1 MSILLASTDFWEDME
16 VWSNGLQKAMPE
28 MDIKVYPD
36 DGDVNEVEFAVVWKH
51 PRGILKKYPNLK
63 AILSLGAGVDH
74 IISDPELPEGIPI
87 VRLVDK
93 KLTHEMCLHA
103 LHWVL
108 HFHSDQYLYR
118 SQQLKRQWIQQS
130 SIQTEDRTIGIM
142 GLGNIG
148 RSIGELLVTQSFN
161 VIGWG
166 ANQKSSL
173 TDIKY
178 YYGQDQLS
186 DFLGRTNIL
195 INVLPLTS
203 DTTNIITKK
212 ELSLLPKDSFIIN
225 IGRGGIINED
235 DLLTL
240 LSEGHIKA
248 AALDVFAQ
256 EPLPENNSLWD
267 HPSVYITPHIAGQSN
282 PNSAGQTISE
292 NIYRIQKGEL
302 PYPIYSRL
310 MGINSDIK
318 LCD

>member
-1 MSILLASTDFWEDME
+1 MSIVLASTDFWEDME

-74 IISDPELPEGIPI
+74 IISDPDLPEGLPI
-87 VRLVDK
+87 IRLVDK

-212 ELSLLPKDSFIIN
+212 ELRLLPKNSFIIN
-225 IGRGGIINED
+225 IGRGGIINEE

-240 LSEGHIKA
+240 LNDRHIKA
-248 AALDVFAQ
+248 AALDVFTQ

-292 NIYRIQKGEL
+292 NIHRIQKGEL
-302 PYPIYSRL
+302 PYPIYSKTN
-310 MGINSDIK
+310 GY
-318 LCD
+318 

>member
-1 MSILLASTDFWEDME
+1 MSIVLASTDFWEDME

-74 IISDPELPEGIPI
+74 IISDPDLPEGLPI
-87 VRLVDK
+87 IRLVDK

-212 ELSLLPKDSFIIN
+212 ELSLLPKNSFIIN

-240 LSEGHIKA
+240 LSDGHIKA
-248 AALDVFAQ
+248 AALDVFTQ
-256 EPLPENNSLWD
+256 EPLPENNSLWG

-292 NIYRIQKGEL
+292 NIHRIQKGEL
-302 PYPIYSRL
+302 PYPIYSKTN
-310 MGINSDIK
+310 GY
-318 LCD
+318 

>member
-1 MSILLASTDFWEDME
+1 MSIVLASTDFWEDME

-36 DGDVNEVEFAVVWKH
+36 DGDVDEVEFAVVWKH

-74 IISDPELPEGIPI
+74 IISDPDLPEGLPI
-87 VRLVDK
+87 IRLVDK

-212 ELSLLPKDSFIIN
+212 ELRLLPKNSFIIN

-240 LSEGHIKA
+240 LSDGHIKA
-248 AALDVFAQ
+248 AALDVFTQ

-302 PYPIYSRL
+302 PYPIYSRTN
-310 MGINSDIK
+310 GY
-318 LCD
+318 

>member
-1 MSILLASTDFWEDME
+1 MSIVLASTDFWEDME

-212 ELSLLPKDSFIIN
+212 ELSLLPKNSFIIN

-240 LSEGHIKA
+240 LSDGHIKA
-248 AALDVFAQ
+248 AALDVFTQ

-292 NIYRIQKGEL
+292 NIHRIQKGEL
-302 PYPIYSRL
+302 PYPIYSRAN
-310 MGINSDIK
+310 GY
-318 LCD
+318 

>member
-1 MSILLASTDFWEDME
+1 MSIVLASTDFWEDME

-74 IISDPELPEGIPI
+74 IISDPDLPEGLPI
-87 VRLVDK
+87 IRLVDK

-118 SQQLKRQWIQQS
+118 SQQIKRQWIQQS
-130 SIQTEDRTIGIM
+130 SIQTEERTIGIM

-195 INVLPLTS
+195 INVLPLTA

-212 ELSLLPKDSFIIN
+212 ELSLLPKNSFIIN
-225 IGRGGIINED
+225 IGRGGIINEE

-240 LSEGHIKA
+240 LNDRHIKA
-248 AALDVFAQ
+248 AALDVFTQ
-256 EPLPENNSLWD
+256 EPLPENNSLWG

-292 NIYRIQKGEL
+292 NIHRIQKGEL
-302 PYPIYSRL
+302 PYPIYSKTN
-310 MGINSDIK
+310 GY
-318 LCD
+318 

>member
-1 MSILLASTDFWEDME
+1 MSIVLASTDFWEDME

-74 IISDPELPEGIPI
+74 IISDPDLPEGLPI
-87 VRLVDK
+87 IRLVDK

-212 ELSLLPKDSFIIN
+212 ELRLLQKNSFIIN

-240 LSEGHIKA
+240 LNDRHIKA
-248 AALDVFAQ
+248 AALDVFTQ

-302 PYPIYSRL
+302 PYPIYSRTN
-310 MGINSDIK
+310 GY
-318 LCD
+318 

>member
-1 MSILLASTDFWEDME
+1 MSILLASTDFWEDIE
-16 VWSNGLQKAMPE
+16 VWSNGLKNAMPE

-36 DGDVNEVEFAVVWKH
+36 DGDVNEVEFAIVWKH

-74 IISDPELPEGIPI
+74 IISDPDLPEGLPI
-87 VRLVDK
+87 IRLVDK
-93 KLTHEMCLHA
+93 KLTHEMCLHS

-148 RSIGELLVTQSFN
+148 RSIGELLVNQGFN

-166 ANQKSSL
+166 ANKKSSI
-173 TDIKY
+173 TGIQY
-178 YYGQDQLS
+178 YFGQEQLS
-186 DFLGRTNIL
+186 DFLSNTNIL

-203 DTTNIITKK
+203 NTANILTKN

-225 IGRGGIINED
+225 IGRGGIIDED
-235 DLLTL
+235 DLLAL
-240 LSEGHIKA
+240 LDEGHIKA
-248 AALDVFAQ
+248 VALDVFAQ
-256 EPLPENNSLWD
+256 EPLPENNSLWE

-282 PNSAGQTISE
+282 PNSAAQTISE
-292 NIYRIQKGEL
+292 NIHLIQKGEL
-302 PYPIYSRL
+302 PYPIYSASN
-310 MGINSDIK
+310 GY
-318 LCD
+318 

>member
-1 MSILLASTDFWEDME
+1 MSIVLASTDFWEDME

-28 MDIKVYPD
+28 IDIKVYPD
-36 DGDVNEVEFAVVWKH
+36 DGDVNEVEFAAVWKH

-74 IISDPELPEGIPI
+74 IISDPDLPEGLPI
-87 VRLVDK
+87 IRLVDK

-212 ELSLLPKDSFIIN
+212 ELRLLPKNSFIIN
-225 IGRGGIINED
+225 IGRGGIINEE

-240 LSEGHIKA
+240 LNDRHIKA
-248 AALDVFAQ
+248 AALDVFTQ
-256 EPLPENNSLWD
+256 EPLPENNSLWG

-302 PYPIYSRL
+302 PYPIYSRTN
-310 MGINSDIK
+310 GY
-318 LCD
+318 

>member
-1 MSILLASTDFWEDME
+1 MSIVLASTDFWEDME

-74 IISDPELPEGIPI
+74 IISDPDLPEGLPI
-87 VRLVDK
+87 IRLVDK

-212 ELSLLPKDSFIIN
+212 ELRLLPKNSFIIN

-302 PYPIYSRL
+302 PYPIYSRAN
-310 MGINSDIK
+310 GY
-318 LCD
+318 

>member
-1 MSILLASTDFWEDME
+1 MSIVLASTDFWEDME

-74 IISDPELPEGIPI
+74 IISDPDLPEGLPI
-87 VRLVDK
+87 IRLVDK

-203 DTTNIITKK
+203 DTANIITKK

-292 NIYRIQKGEL
+292 NIHRIQKGEL
-302 PYPIYSRL
+302 PYPIYSRAN
-310 MGINSDIK
+310 GY
-318 LCD
+318 

>member
-28 MDIKVYPD
+28 TNIKVYPD

-74 IISDPELPEGIPI
+74 IISDPDLPEGLPI
-87 VRLVDK
+87 IRLVDK
-93 KLTHEMCLHA
+93 KLTHEMCLHS

-148 RSIGELLVTQSFN
+148 RTIGELLVTQSFN

-166 ANQKSSL
+166 ANKKSSL

-178 YYGQDQLS
+178 YYGQEQLS
-186 DFLGRTNIL
+186 DFLRKTNIL

-235 DLLTL
+235 DLLAL
-240 LSEGHIKA
+240 LDEGHIKA

-256 EPLPENNSLWD
+256 EPLPENNSLWG

-282 PNSAGQTISE
+282 PNSAAQTISE
-292 NIYRIQKGEL
+292 NIHRIQNGEL
-302 PYPIYSRL
+302 PYPIYSSSN
-310 MGINSDIK
+310 GY
-318 LCD
+318 

>member
-1 MSILLASTDFWEDME
+1 MSIVLASTDFWEDME

-74 IISDPELPEGIPI
+74 IISDPDLPEGLPI
-87 VRLVDK
+87 IRLVDK

-240 LSEGHIKA
+240 LSDGHIKA

-302 PYPIYSRL
+302 PYPIYSRTN
-310 MGINSDIK
+310 GY
-318 LCD
+318 

>member
-16 VWSNGLQKAMPE
+16 VWSNGLQNAMPE

-36 DGDVNEVEFAVVWKH
+36 DGDVNEVEFAIVWKH

-74 IISDPELPEGIPI
+74 IISDPDLPEGLPI
-87 VRLVDK
+87 IRLVDK
-93 KLTHEMCLHA
+93 KLTHEMCLHS

-148 RSIGELLVTQSFN
+148 RSIGELLVNQGFN

-166 ANQKSSL
+166 ANKKSSI
-173 TDIKY
+173 TGIQY
-178 YYGQDQLS
+178 YFGQEQLS
-186 DFLGRTNIL
+186 DFLSNTNIL

-203 DTTNIITKK
+203 NTANILTKN

-235 DLLTL
+235 DLLAL
-240 LSEGHIKA
+240 LDEGHIKA
-248 AALDVFAQ
+248 VALDVFAQ
-256 EPLPENNSLWD
+256 EPLPENNSLWE

-282 PNSAGQTISE
+282 PNSAAQTISE
-292 NIYRIQKGEL
+292 NIHLIQKGEL
-302 PYPIYSRL
+302 PYPIYSASN
-310 MGINSDIK
+310 GY
-318 LCD
+318 

>member
-1 MSILLASTDFWEDME
+1 MSIVLASTDFWEDME

-74 IISDPELPEGIPI
+74 IISDPDLPEGLPI
-87 VRLVDK
+87 IRLVDK

-212 ELSLLPKDSFIIN
+212 ELRLLPKNSFIIN
-225 IGRGGIINED
+225 IGRGRIINEE

-240 LSEGHIKA
+240 LNDRHIKA
-248 AALDVFAQ
+248 AALDVFTQ

-302 PYPIYSRL
+302 PYPIYSRTN
-310 MGINSDIK
+310 GY
-318 LCD
+318 

>member
-1 MSILLASTDFWEDME
+1 MVLYNCQY
-16 VWSNGLQKAMPE
+16 V
-28 MDIKVYPD
+28 

-74 IISDPELPEGIPI
+74 IISDPDLPEGLPI

-240 LSEGHIKA
+240 LGEGHIKA
-248 AALDVFAQ
+248 AALDVFTQ

-292 NIYRIQKGEL
+292 NIHRIQKGEL
-302 PYPIYSRL
+302 PYPIYSRTN
-310 MGINSDIK
+310 GY
-318 LCD
+318 

>member
-1 MSILLASTDFWEDME
+1 
-16 VWSNGLQKAMPE
+16 
-28 MDIKVYPD
+28 
-36 DGDVNEVEFAVVWKH
+36 
-51 PRGILKKYPNLK
+51 
-63 AILSLGAGVDH
+63 
-74 IISDPELPEGIPI
+74 
-87 VRLVDK
+87 
-93 KLTHEMCLHA
+93 
-103 LHWVL
+103 
-108 HFHSDQYLYR
+108 
-118 SQQLKRQWIQQS
+118 
-130 SIQTEDRTIGIM
+130 M

-212 ELSLLPKDSFIIN
+212 ELRLLPKNSFIIN
-225 IGRGGIINED
+225 IGRGGIINEE

-240 LSEGHIKA
+240 LNDRHIKA
-248 AALDVFAQ
+248 AALDVFTQ
-256 EPLPENNSLWD
+256 EPLPENNSLWG

-292 NIYRIQKGEL
+292 NIHRIQKGEL
-302 PYPIYSRL
+302 PYPIYSKTN
-310 MGINSDIK
+310 GY
-318 LCD
+318 

>member
-28 MDIKVYPD
+28 MDVKVYPD
-36 DGDVNEVEFAVVWKH
+36 DGDVNKVEFAVVWKH

-74 IISDPELPEGIPI
+74 IISDPDLPAGLPI
-87 VRLVDK
+87 IRLVDK
-93 KLTHEMCLHA
+93 KLTHEMCLHS

-148 RSIGELLVTQSFN
+148 RSIGELLVNQGFN

-166 ANQKSSL
+166 ANKKSSI
-173 TDIKY
+173 TGIKY
-178 YYGQDQLS
+178 HHGKEQLS
-186 DFLGRTNIL
+186 DFLGNTNIL

-203 DTTNIITKK
+203 NTANILTKH

-235 DLLTL
+235 DLLAL
-240 LSEGHIKA
+240 LDEGHIKA
-248 AALDVFAQ
+248 VALDVFAQ
-256 EPLPENNSLWD
+256 EPLPENNSLWE

-282 PNSAGQTISE
+282 PDSAAKTIAE
-292 NIYRIQKGEL
+292 NIHLLQKGEL
-302 PYPIYSRL
+302 PYPIYSASN
-310 MGINSDIK
+310 GY
-318 LCD
+318 

>member
-16 VWSNGLQKAMPE
+16 VWSNGLKNAMPE

-36 DGDVNEVEFAVVWKH
+36 DGDVNEVEFAIVWKH

-74 IISDPELPEGIPI
+74 IISDPDLPEGLPI
-87 VRLVDK
+87 IRLVDK
-93 KLTHEMCLHA
+93 KLTHEMCLHS

-148 RSIGELLVTQSFN
+148 RSIGELLVNQGFN

-166 ANQKSSL
+166 ANKKSSI
-173 TDIKY
+173 TGIQY
-178 YYGQDQLS
+178 YFGQEQLS
-186 DFLGRTNIL
+186 DFLSNTNIL

-203 DTTNIITKK
+203 NTANILTKN

-225 IGRGGIINED
+225 IGRGGIIDED
-235 DLLTL
+235 DLLAL
-240 LSEGHIKA
+240 LDEGHIKA
-248 AALDVFAQ
+248 VALDVFAQ
-256 EPLPENNSLWD
+256 EPLPENNSLWG

-282 PNSAGQTISE
+282 PNSAAQTISE
-292 NIYRIQKGEL
+292 NIHLIQKGEL
-302 PYPIYSRL
+302 PYPIYSASN
-310 MGINSDIK
+310 GY
-318 LCD
+318 

>member
-1 MSILLASTDFWEDME
+1 MSIVLASTDFWEDMD
-16 VWSNGLQKAMPE
+16 VWANGLQKAMPE

-74 IISDPELPEGIPI
+74 IISDPDLPEGLPI
-87 VRLVDK
+87 IRLVDK
-93 KLTHEMCLHA
+93 KLTHEMCLHS

-130 SIQTEDRTIGIM
+130 SIQTEERTIGIM

-166 ANQKSSL
+166 SNQKSSL

-212 ELSLLPKDSFIIN
+212 ELRLLPKNSFIIN
-225 IGRGGIINED
+225 IGRGGIINEE

-240 LSEGHIKA
+240 LNDRHIKA
-248 AALDVFAQ
+248 AALDVFTQ

-302 PYPIYSRL
+302 PYPIYSRTN
-310 MGINSDIK
+310 GY
-318 LCD
+318 

>member
-16 VWSNGLQKAMPE
+16 VWSNGLKNAMPE

-36 DGDVNEVEFAVVWKH
+36 DGDVNEVEFAIVWKH

-74 IISDPELPEGIPI
+74 IISDPDLPEGLPI
-87 VRLVDK
+87 IRLVDK
-93 KLTHEMCLHA
+93 KLTHEMCLHS

-148 RSIGELLVTQSFN
+148 RSIGELLVNQGFN

-166 ANQKSSL
+166 ANKKSSI
-173 TDIKY
+173 TGIQY
-178 YYGQDQLS
+178 YFGQEQLS
-186 DFLGRTNIL
+186 DFLGNTNIL

-203 DTTNIITKK
+203 NTANILTKN

-225 IGRGGIINED
+225 IGRGGIIDED
-235 DLLTL
+235 DLLAL
-240 LSEGHIKA
+240 LDEGHIKA
-248 AALDVFAQ
+248 VALDVFAQ
-256 EPLPENNSLWD
+256 EPLPENNSLWE

-282 PNSAGQTISE
+282 PNSAAQTISE
-292 NIYRIQKGEL
+292 NIHLIQKGEL
-302 PYPIYSRL
+302 PYPIYSASN
-310 MGINSDIK
+310 GY
-318 LCD
+318 

>member
-1 MSILLASTDFWEDME
+1 MSIVLASTDFWEDME

-74 IISDPELPEGIPI
+74 IISDPDLPEGLPI
-87 VRLVDK
+87 IRLVDK

-212 ELSLLPKDSFIIN
+212 ELRLLPKNSFIIN

-302 PYPIYSRL
+302 PYPIYSRTN
-310 MGINSDIK
+310 GY
-318 LCD
+318 

>member
-1 MSILLASTDFWEDME
+1 MSIVLASTDFWEDME

-28 MDIKVYPD
+28 IDIKVYPD

-74 IISDPELPEGIPI
+74 IISDPDLPEGLPI
-87 VRLVDK
+87 IRLVDK

-212 ELSLLPKDSFIIN
+212 ELRLLPKNSFIIN

-256 EPLPENNSLWD
+256 EPLPENNSLWN

-302 PYPIYSRL
+302 PYPIYSRAN
-310 MGINSDIK
+310 GY
-318 LCD
+318 